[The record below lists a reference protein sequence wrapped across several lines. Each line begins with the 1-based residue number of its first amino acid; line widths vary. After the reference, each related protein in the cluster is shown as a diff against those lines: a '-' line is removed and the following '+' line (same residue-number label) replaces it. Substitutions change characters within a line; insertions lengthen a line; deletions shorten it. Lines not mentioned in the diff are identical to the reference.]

1 MSTLRLSIYIGLL
14 LVMLAGVVALAI
26 TMPTLP
32 HIALVVLFAVGFYPL
47 IRTALRLHREHRKHE

>member
-26 TMPTLP
+26 TMPTVP

-47 IRTALRLHREHRKHE
+47 IRTALRLHREDRKHE

>member
-26 TMPTLP
+26 TMPTVP
-32 HIALVVLFAVGFYPL
+32 HIALVGLFVIGFYPL
-47 IRTALRLHREHRKHE
+47 IRTALRLHREDRQQE